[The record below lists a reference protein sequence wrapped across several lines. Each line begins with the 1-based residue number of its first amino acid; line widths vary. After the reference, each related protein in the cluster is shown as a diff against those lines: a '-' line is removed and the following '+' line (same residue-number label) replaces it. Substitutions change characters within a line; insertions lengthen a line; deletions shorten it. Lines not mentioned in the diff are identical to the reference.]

1 MIIYDYAP
9 TGDSLRF
16 LNVATEY
23 GSFDLDALDPLMNCH
38 TAPGYPLLLLLIR
51 SIAGHS
57 SFLIAIAQSLLFAA
71 SLWLLLLTLRE
82 RAVLKDQHIP
92 WAFGIALFSPEIFVF
107 NSFTLSESFTATL
120 VVTVVAACLRPAPS
134 LVTTLLLLISAT
146 WLFLTRFEYLF
157 ILPAILYVLLKD
169 RRWMSAGSLVVVVL
183 FCFHLNALKNEFLY
197 DRYNPF
203 SFGGGTVMYGGNN
216 QNLDG
221 SWHVA
226 TRELS
231 YLPKDAVAEYLDLR
245 GRPVVDYCVEQDAF
259 FKRLAIQAWKEDPF
273 EQLLVIPTKFMKLWL
288 IPARFDPYSGQQVFK
303 KGLQLGMFFDDSL
316 WPWYAKYKHAFYIL
330 IHWVLLGVALFG
342 FGRRMAALGWRGAD
356 RYDMLAIYCLLGA
369 SCIYSVPFYG
379 LGRFH
384 VPVFPLLIIYAAY
397 VVMPLFDKAFSQGR
411 EDLGKSG
418 TA

>member
-23 GSFDLDALDPLMNCH
+23 GSFDLAALDPLMNCH
-38 TAPGYPLLLLLIR
+38 TAPGYPLLLLLIQT
-51 SIAGHS
+51 IAGHS
-57 SFLIAIAQSLLFAA
+57 SFVIAVTQSMLFAA
-71 SLWLLLLTLRE
+71 ALWFLLLTLRE
-82 RAVLKDQHIP
+82 RSVLMDRHIP
-92 WAFGIALFSPEIFVF
+92 WAFGITLFSPEIFVF

-120 VVTVVAACLRPAPS
+120 VVTVVASCLRPTRS
-134 LVTTLLLLISAT
+134 LWTSALLLVSAT

-157 ILPAILYVLLKD
+157 ILPALLYFLARD
-169 RRWMSAGSLVVVVL
+169 RQWISAGAMMVVVA
-183 FCFHLNALKNEFLY
+183 FCFNLNALKNEYLY

-216 QNLDG
+216 MNLDG
-221 SWHVA
+221 SWHIV

-231 YLPKDAVAEYLDLR
+231 YLPKDAMAEYQYLR
-245 GRPVVDYCVEQDAF
+245 SRPVVDYCIEQDAL
-259 FKRLAIQAWKEDPF
+259 FKRLALDAWKKDPLQ
-273 EQLLVIPTKFMKLWL
+273 QLSVIPTKFMKLWL

-303 KGLQLGMFFDDSL
+303 KGLQLEMFFDDSL

-330 IHWVLLGVALFG
+330 IHWVLLGLALFG
-342 FGRRMAALGWRGAD
+342 FGRRMAALGWRGTD
-356 RYDMLAIYCLLGA
+356 RYDRLVIYCLAGA
-369 SCIYSVPFYG
+369 SLLYSVPFYG

-384 VPVFPLLIIYAAY
+384 VPIYPLLIIYAAY
-397 VVMPLFDKAFSQGR
+397 IVLPIFDRTFSQST
-411 EDLGKSG
+411 EDRVKTR